1 MSRKTAVQVPF
12 VIGEFHEL
20 TGLTAPLRTT
30 LHLPSTA
37 PPIPCLVHFD
47 QFKET
52 IFGEIVS

>member
-37 PPIPCLVHFD
+37 PLFPALFILTNLRKLFLV
-47 QFKET
+47 K
-52 IFGEIVS
+52 